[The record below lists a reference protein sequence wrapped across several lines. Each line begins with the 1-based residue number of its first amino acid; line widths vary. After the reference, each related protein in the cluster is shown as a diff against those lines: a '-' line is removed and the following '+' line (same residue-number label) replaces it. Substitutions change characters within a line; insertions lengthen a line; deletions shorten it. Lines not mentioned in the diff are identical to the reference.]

1 MEKYIQSLRS
11 YVAAHPPNFGDCDT
25 HSILEMLFCHYS
37 EFNRLDNENIKQ
49 GFEKLY
55 RQLDALRLK
64 EKDTVIDI
72 VCFLCQE
79 HEKVS
84 FTEGIKVG
92 MRLAEE
98 LAK

>member
-37 EFNRLDNENIKQ
+37 EFNRQDNENIKQ

-55 RQLDALRLK
+55 RQLDALK
-64 EKDTVIDI
+64 KKKKDTVIDI

-92 MRLAEE
+92 VRLANE
-98 LAK
+98 LTG

>member
-84 FTEGIKVG
+84 FTEGIQVG

>member
-11 YVAAHPPNFGDCDT
+11 HVAAHPPNFGDCDT

-55 RQLDALRLK
+55 RQLDALCLK

-92 MRLAEE
+92 MRLADEF
-98 LAK
+98 AQ